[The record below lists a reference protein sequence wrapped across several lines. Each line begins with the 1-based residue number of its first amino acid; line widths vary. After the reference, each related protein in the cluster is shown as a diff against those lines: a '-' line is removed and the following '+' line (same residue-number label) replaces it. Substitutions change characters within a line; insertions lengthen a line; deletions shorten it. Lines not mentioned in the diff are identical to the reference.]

1 MQFITIFL
9 CIFYTHSRVI
19 YIQIITIHLWVF
31 LYEHLGDLYIYM
43 YISNILYLARAIFDI
58 AGFVF
63 LCSVL
68 ISRKAQVSVTAFLG
82 VTFVLAIFQIS
93 E

>member
-1 MQFITIFL
+1 M
-9 CIFYTHSRVI
+9 HSRVI
-19 YIQIITIHLWVF
+19 YMQIITIHLCIFYTNTRVI
-31 LYEHLGDLYIYM
+31 YIYT
-43 YISNILYLARAIFDI
+43 YICNILYLARAIFDI

-68 ISRKAQVSVTAFLG
+68 ISHKAQVSVEAFLS